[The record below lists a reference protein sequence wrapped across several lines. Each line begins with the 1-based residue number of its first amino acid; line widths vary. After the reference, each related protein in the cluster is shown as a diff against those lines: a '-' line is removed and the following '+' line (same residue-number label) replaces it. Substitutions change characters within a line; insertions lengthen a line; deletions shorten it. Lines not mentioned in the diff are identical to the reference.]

1 MLSEF
6 NGMEIAG
13 VLAALALA
21 LAILAVARPLSEL
34 LGIIDHPDNGRKNHA
49 RPTPLIGGMAM
60 MVPLL
65 VWTALGLAWPAVS
78 DGAPIPLAIL
88 ICGGGAA
95 LVGFADDRASYSP
108 TIRLIALLL
117 LSALALLLSP
127 QLLPSQ
133 FNWGHLAPTP
143 VSPWL
148 AVLLVSIGTTGF
160 VNSVNM
166 ADGQDGC
173 VAGMFVIW
181 SACILMAGGDS
192 IADLAAILFV
202 TGLAVLAFNL
212 GGKVFL
218 GGAGAY
224 GVTFVFGLLI
234 LNLHNSWGVSAETI
248 VVWLFIPIADCL
260 RLLVSRPLRGRSPL
274 QGDRDHF
281 HHRLQDRF
289 GKSAGLAVYLGLVAS
304 SSFAATLASSLAPEC
319 LGLLACA
326 YGGLMWL
333 TSASAVH
340 ARRPI

>member
-6 NGMEIAG
+6 NEMELSG
-13 VLAALALA
+13 VLAALATA
-21 LAILAVARPLSEL
+21 LAVLAAALPL
-34 LGIIDHPDNGRKNHA
+34 GAWFGVIDRPDNQRKIHA
-49 RPTPLIGGMAM
+49 RPTPLIGGIAM
-60 MVPLL
+60 MVPLII
-65 VWTALGLAWPAVS
+65 WTTLGLVWPAVS

-95 LVGFADDRASYSP
+95 LVGFADDRTSYSP
-108 TIRLIALLL
+108 AIRLVVLLL
-117 LSALALLLSP
+117 LSALALFLSP

-143 VSPWL
+143 VAPWL
-148 AVLLVSIGTTGF
+148 AVMLVAIGTTGF

-192 IADLAAILFV
+192 VADLAAILFV

-212 GGKVFL
+212 GGRVFL

-234 LNLHNSWGVSAETI
+234 LNLHNAWGVTAETI
-248 VVWLFIPIADCL
+248 VVWLFLPIADCL
-260 RLLVSRPLRGRSPL
+260 RLMVSRPLHGHSPL

-281 HHRLQDRF
+281 HHRLQERF
-289 GKSAGLAVYLGLVAS
+289 GKNTGLAIYLGLVAA
-304 SSFAATLASSLAPEC
+304 SSFTATLAPALAPAC
-319 LGLLACA
+319 LAVLACA

-340 ARRPI
+340 ARRPV